1 MERKV
6 SGPQA
11 VTAENQDG
19 ADHEKEAS
27 LGEVTRAF
35 IEDIFAQHSDAV
47 QRRDLHRVCCDTSV
61 EFESPKSGYVY
72 TKASVYQV
80 EWWDHANR
88 EPEHKTQ
95 ENLGFVLEK
104 IDTGTGEAITED
116 RYFINQKDGKV
127 YHIVWK
133 EGQTPKAAQASDTWL
148 PATREGLSDAMERIS
163 KLNVVGASQEQ

>member
-1 MERKV
+1 MEQKV

-11 VTAENQDG
+11 AAAENRDG
-19 ADHEKEAS
+19 TDHEKEVS

-35 IEDIFAQHSDAV
+35 IEDTFAQHPDAV
-47 QRRDLHRVCCDTSV
+47 QRRDIHRVCCETSV
-61 EFESPKSGYVY
+61 EFESPESGYVC
-72 TKASVYQV
+72 TKASVYRV
-80 EWWDHANR
+80 EWWDNANR
-88 EPEHKTQ
+88 KPEHKTQ

-133 EGQTPKAAQASDTWL
+133 EGQTPEAAQASDTWL
-148 PATREGLSDAMERIS
+148 PATREGVSGAMERIS
-163 KLNVVGASQEQ
+163 KLNVVGVSQEQ

>member
-11 VTAENQDG
+11 AAAENRDG

-47 QRRDLHRVCCDTSV
+47 QRRDLHRVCRDTSV
-61 EFESPKSGYVY
+61 EFESPESGYIC
-72 TKASVYQV
+72 TKASVYRV
-80 EWWDHANR
+80 EWWDNANR

-95 ENLGFVLEK
+95 ENLGFVIKE
-104 IDTGTGEAITED
+104 IDTGTDEAITED

-133 EGQTPKAAQASDTWL
+133 EGQTPKAAQASDIWL
-148 PATREGLSDAMERIS
+148 PVTREGLSDAMERIS
-163 KLNVVGASQEQ
+163 KLNVVKTPQE

>member
-11 VTAENQDG
+11 AAAENRDG

-47 QRRDLHRVCCDTSV
+47 QRRDLRRVCRDTSV
-61 EFESPKSGYVY
+61 EFESPESGYIC
-72 TKASVYQV
+72 TKASVYRV
-80 EWWDHANR
+80 EWWDNANR

-95 ENLGFVLEK
+95 ENLGFVIKE
-104 IDTGTGEAITED
+104 IDTGTDEAITED

-133 EGQTPKAAQASDTWL
+133 EGQTPKAAQASDIWL
-148 PATREGLSDAMERIS
+148 PVTREGLSDAMERIS
-163 KLNVVGASQEQ
+163 KLNVVKTPQE

>member
-1 MERKV
+1 MEQKV

-11 VTAENQDG
+11 VTAENRDG

-47 QRRDLHRVCCDTSV
+47 QRRDLHRVCRDTSV
-61 EFESPKSGYVY
+61 EFESPESGYIC
-72 TKASVYQV
+72 TTASVYRV
-80 EWWDHANR
+80 EWWDNADR

-95 ENLGFVLEK
+95 ENLGFVIKE
-104 IDTGTGEAITED
+104 IDTGTDEAITEE
-116 RYFINQKDGKV
+116 RYFINQKGGKV
-127 YHIVWK
+127 YRIVWK
-133 EGQTPKAAQASDTWL
+133 EGQTPEAAQASDTWL

-163 KLNVVGASQEQ
+163 KLNVVKTPQE